1 MKKINLTI
9 TDEVFEDL
17 KEYMF
22 CKLLASPDSGTL
34 PNQVINKLIKVI
46 DEGKLEYTLS
56 YKEKKDD

>member
-22 CKLLASPDSGTL
+22 CKLLSSPDSGTL